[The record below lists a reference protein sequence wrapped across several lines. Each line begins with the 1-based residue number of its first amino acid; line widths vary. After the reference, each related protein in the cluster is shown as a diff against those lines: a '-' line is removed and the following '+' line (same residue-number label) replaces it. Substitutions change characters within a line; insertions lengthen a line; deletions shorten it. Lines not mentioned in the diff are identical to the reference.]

1 MIFGRHSF
9 VAFIVIAAIVSVF
22 FSPLMPA
29 AGFVGRHHTR
39 ANFAAAISPATV
51 LSAFASHFVSSVT
64 PQARAIHSEMLI
76 ALNCARLC

>member
-9 VAFIVIAAIVSVF
+9 VAFIVLTAIVSVF

-29 AGFVGRHHTR
+29 TGITGRHHTR
-39 ANFAAAISPATV
+39 TELAAAISPATI
-51 LSAFASHFVSSVT
+51 LSAFASHFVASAT